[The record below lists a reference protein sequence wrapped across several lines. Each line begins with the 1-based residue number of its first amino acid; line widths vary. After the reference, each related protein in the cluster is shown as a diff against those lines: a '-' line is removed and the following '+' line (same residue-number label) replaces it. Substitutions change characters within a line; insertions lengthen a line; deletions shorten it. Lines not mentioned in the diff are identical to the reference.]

1 MNKEFMIIDNI
12 PVAINGEKICLSLS
26 ERQASSFLHSA
37 TILSFQYTVLAECAW
52 WKTSGVAWKPLA
64 QLLRETVWRYTQ
76 THQG

>member
-26 ERQASSFLHSA
+26 ERQASSFLHSV

-52 WKTSGVAWKPLA
+52 
-64 QLLRETVWRYTQ
+64 
-76 THQG
+76 